1 MTTYAI
7 GDVQGCFEPLQ
18 RLLDKIQ
25 FNPAKDHLW
34 FVGDLINRGP
44 QSLETL
50 RFIYSLKGRVKVV
63 LGNHDIHLLA
73 MAWAGAQKK
82 KTDTLDEI
90 LNAPD
95 CEELL
100 TWLASQPLIHHDAT
114 LNMTMV
120 HAGIAPQWTIQEA
133 LQYSKEVETVLQS
146 NKRDNFLRYVYGNE
160 PNQWSSKLK
169 GIDRLRCIVNYFTR
183 MRYCYADGRLNLS
196 FKGELDQAPSD
207 LIPWFLMPDRKTK
220 NENIVFGHWASLNGK
235 VNTPHLHAI
244 DTGCAWGRTLT
255 ALCLESLST
264 ESVPMLPEM

>member
-18 RLLDKIQ
+18 RLLNKIH
-25 FNPAKDHLW
+25 FDATKDTLW

-50 RFIYSLKGRVKVV
+50 RFIYSLKNRVKVV
-63 LGNHDIHLLA
+63 LGNHDIHLMA
-73 MAWAGAQKK
+73 VAWAGAEKK
-82 KTDTLDEI
+82 KADTLDEI

-95 CEELL
+95 CEGLL
-100 TWLASQPLIHHDAT
+100 SWLASQPLIHHDPT

-133 LQYSKEVETVLQS
+133 IQYSKEVETVLQS
-146 NKRDNFLRYVYGNE
+146 KKRNHFLRYVYGNE
-160 PNQWSSKLK
+160 PNQWSPELTE
-169 GIDRLRCIVNYFTR
+169 IDRWRYIVNSFTR
-183 MRYCYADGRLNLS
+183 MRYCYGDGSLNLN

-207 LIPWFLMPDRKTK
+207 LTSWFLMHERKTK
-220 NENIVFGHWASLNGK
+220 NDTIVFGHWASLNGE
-235 VNTPHLHAI
+235 VSTPHLYAI

-255 ALCLESLST
+255 ALCLESLSI